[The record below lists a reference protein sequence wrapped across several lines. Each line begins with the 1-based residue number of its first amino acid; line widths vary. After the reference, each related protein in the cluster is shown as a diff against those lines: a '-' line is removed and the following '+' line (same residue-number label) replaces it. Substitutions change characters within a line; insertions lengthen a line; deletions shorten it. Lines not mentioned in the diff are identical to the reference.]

1 MALALWSLDDEDGVV
16 VVDVAAVELACLGMV
31 TSLIT
36 ASFLFDFLL
45 DLGGLRIIIM
55 FFVMSFGVKVCDS
68 VGSKGCEK
76 RWQFLLMGGD
86 S

>member
-1 MALALWSLDDEDGVV
+1 MFGCGHILDGSVISF
-16 VVDVAAVELACLGMV
+16 DV
-31 TSLIT
+31 
-36 ASFLFDFLL
+36 LL